1 MDKAAI
7 LKLIAS
13 LPPSEQMK
21 MLDLLD
27 QWDQQESL
35 RKARES
41 FLDFTRY
48 TWDGFIEGGHHR
60 TMAKAF
66 DKVVKGES
74 KRLII
79 NVAPR
84 HGKSELTSIRL
95 PAYFLG
101 HYPAGK
107 IIAASHTADLATGF
121 GRKVRDFIQDAPY
134 QSVFPGTSLRI
145 DAKAAGRWVTTAG
158 GEYYAVGVGG
168 ALAGRGADLAIIDDP
183 HSEQDAIMGEF
194 NPEIWEKTF
203 DWFNTGPRQRLQ
215 PGGRIAIV
223 MTRWSMRDLTGMVL
237 KKAQEFDKASDWE
250 VIELPAILPSGKP
263 LWPEFWTI
271 EELNRVKADIPAQRW
286 SAQYQ
291 QQPTAAEGAIIK
303 RGDWRRWEG
312 KELPQCHLI
321 MQSWDTAYMA
331 TQRSDYSACTTWGV
345 FESWKDDLKVNNLIL
360 LDYWKGK
367 LEFPALKQKAKD
379 LYKQWSVDTLIIEAK
394 AAGAPLIFEL
404 RSMGIPVT
412 DYTPTKGNDKIL
424 RANAVADMFRSGM
437 VWAPNTAW
445 AEALIDECQAFP
457 NGEHDDGVD
466 TLTQALLRFRQ
477 GGLVGTE
484 HDEHDN
490 YLPRRRAQYY

>member
-1 MDKAAI
+1 
-7 LKLIAS
+7 
-13 LPPSEQMK
+13 
-21 MLDLLD
+21 MLDLLEA
-27 QWDQQESL
+27 WEGEEL
-35 RKARES
+35 RKKARTS

-48 TWDGFIEGGHHR
+48 TWDGFIEGAHHR

-66 DKVVKGES
+66 DKVVTGSS

-101 HYPAGK
+101 HNPGGK
-107 IIAASHTADLATGF
+107 IIAASHTSDLATGF

-134 QSVFPGTSLRI
+134 QRVFPDTIVRS
-145 DAKAAGRWVTTAG
+145 DAKAAGRWATTAG

-168 ALAGRGADLAIIDDP
+168 ALAGRGADLAVIDDP

-194 NPEIWEKTF
+194 NPEIWDKTF

-223 MTRWSMRDLTGMVL
+223 MTRWATRDLTGMVL
-237 KKAQEFDKASDWE
+237 KKAQEFDKSSDWE

-263 LWPEFWTI
+263 LWPEYWTI
-271 EELNRVKADIPAQRW
+271 EELNRVKADIPIQRW

-291 QQPTAAEGAIIK
+291 QQPTASEGAIIK
-303 RGDWRRWEG
+303 RADWRRWESS
-312 KELPQCHLI
+312 KLPECHMI
-321 MQSWDTAYMA
+321 IQSWDTAYMA

-345 FESWKDDLKVNNLIL
+345 FETRKDEKMVNNLIL

-367 LEFPALKQKAKD
+367 LEFPQLKLKVRE
-379 LYKQWSVDTLIIEAK
+379 LYKAWRVDTLIVEAK

-412 DYTPTKGNDKIL
+412 DYTPTRGNDKIM

-437 VWAPNTAW
+437 IWAPNKQW
-445 AEALIDECQAFP
+445 ADELIDECQAFP
-457 NGEHDDGVD
+457 NGDHDDGVD
-466 TLTQALLRFRQ
+466 TLTQALLRFRT
-477 GGLVGTE
+477 GGLISTTQ
-484 HDEHDN
+484 DEHDDS
-490 YLPRRRAQYY
+490 LPRRRAAYY